1 MWNMSGIIHRSL
13 LSCGEWGHWSSSSK
27 QENKHGQCL
36 LLDRV
41 MESLEVSADHHLPT
55 SNQRDHPRHQGGGPS
70 FCRHLAPLISCIH
83 FLLVAYFSLKV
94 FGLIVEQVKTTK
106 INDKCQRFFFPV
118 CMIRGM
124 RTTSFSEYI
133 YLGTLF
139 GFNFCILTTCAHLH
153 NWMAW
158 CKTDLSDIFG
168 QIFFPSKVL
177 CFSI

>member
-1 MWNMSGIIHRSL
+1 MGPLIFLLQAREQAWPVSALGQGYGEFGSISRSSSANKQSKGPSPPSRWRSL
-13 LSCGEWGHWSSSSK
+13 LLQASRPPYFMH
-27 QENKHGQCL
+27 
-36 LLDRV
+36 
-41 MESLEVSADHHLPT
+41 
-55 SNQRDHPRHQGGGPS
+55 
-70 FCRHLAPLISCIH
+70 H
-83 FLLVAYFSLKV
+83 FLLVVYFSLKV
-94 FGLIVEQVKTTK
+94 FGLIVEQVKTKK